1 VTDLMT
7 GTDWQSPASTS
18 VDLTRPESFRLG
30 QGRAREASGWMAL
43 RAATEP
49 VRTRPSRLEA
59 MARCSK
65 QLHALARRTIED
77 AGLRVLALAIAT
89 LGLAAISQPAFAQVF
104 RIDTV
109 LGDFD
114 PLEEVPLSQAWTEN
128 PAALAVDSAGN
139 LYFAEAR
146 TGRVRKVNQ
155 LGQVSTVAGSGL
167 TGDSGDGGPA
177 TRARFGRI
185 EGLALDRAGNIY
197 IADADKNR
205 IRRVDGTGTIET
217 IAGTGRF
224 GWQGD
229 GGPAVS
235 ATLTAMSG
243 VATDQSGN
251 LYIAD
256 TWADRI
262 RRIDSHGT
270 ISTVVGTGEEGR
282 SGDGGPAIEARL
294 NRPRGVAIDD
304 SGNIYIA
311 DTENH
316 LVRRV
321 DASGT
326 ISTLAGTGD
335 AGYSGDGGAA
345 SDAQLD
351 EPHAVAIDPAGNVFI
366 ADTRNRTIRKVDA
379 AGIITTVVG
388 TGPRGRGGVSGIGTE
403 VRMSRP
409 RALAIGRF
417 GSVYIADEWAN
428 RILRLDTAGIIEVF
442 VGLGR
447 REFQSPGDIAVDAE
461 GNAYV
466 VFRSMHTVLRV
477 EPSGLVVPFAGSG
490 RFGFSGD
497 GGPAVDAR
505 LAFPSGVAT
514 DDRGNVYIADNSNH
528 RIRVVD
534 RAGTIETIAGTGT
547 RGFGGDGGPATNAS
561 FQYPAAVAAGADG
574 SVYVA
579 DRRNNRIRMID
590 SAGIV
595 TTIAGN
601 GRIGLPE
608 PDAAAIRSPLGSP
621 GVVGV
626 DSQGRVYIPDPRTRR
641 VYMVDNAGV
650 LRIVAGNGEFRG
662 GGDGGPATSAS
673 VGRPQDVAISDTDTL
688 YIADALSDVIRK
700 VTTDGIITTIAGTG
714 TGGYNGD
721 GSPAREYQLRSPT
734 AVAAR
739 SDRKVWVADGLNHR
753 VRTLT
758 LEIPPPSVSSVLNG
772 ASHNST
778 LAPGA
783 VALIRGT
790 DLSSYPTPATG
801 LPRAVPLPTSLL
813 GTSVIISEGNEPDST
828 KREAGLYAVSPT
840 EVRFQMPED
849 TPLGQVNLTVLHEGS
864 VSEPVTVQVSRVA
877 PGLFSANGNGQG
889 VAAAMAVRVAR
900 DGTRT
905 PLEVSRYDPEQKRYI
920 AVPLDIRADFSPVY
934 LTLYG
939 TGALGGERP
948 PDVLVQDRHVAVQ
961 SAEPSSVFPGVE
973 ELVIGPIR
981 RSIRNREI
989 EIIAIVDGRMSNAVT
1004 IALT

>member
-1 VTDLMT
+1 MT
-7 GTDWQSPASTS
+7 GIDWQSAARTTVELARIGSWRVWQGSTGEGWGWIAS
-18 VDLTRPESFRLG
+18 RPRN
-30 QGRAREASGWMAL
+30 
-43 RAATEP
+43 EP
-49 VRTRPSRLEA
+49 SRTYPSRLEA
-59 MARCSK
+59 KFRYWK
-65 QLHALARRTIED
+65 RLLALNGRTTKN
-77 AGLRVLALAIAT
+77 ASLRVLAIAAFS
-89 LGLAAISQPAFAQVF
+89 LAAIPQPGLAQIF

-114 PLEEVPLSQAWTEN
+114 PLEEVPLSRAWTDG
-128 PAALAVDSAGN
+128 PVALAVDSAGN
-139 LYFAEAR
+139 LYFAESN
-146 TGRVRKVNQ
+146 TGRVRKVDR

-185 EGLALDRAGNIY
+185 EGLALDPAGNIY

-205 IRRVDGTGTIET
+205 IRQVDGAGTIET

-224 GWQGD
+224 GWDGD
-229 GGPAVS
+229 GGPATI

-243 VATDQSGN
+243 VATDRSGN

-256 TWADRI
+256 TWADRV
-262 RRIDSHGT
+262 RKIDLHGT
-270 ISTVVGTGEEGR
+270 ISTVAGTSEEGR

-294 NRPRGVAIDD
+294 NRPHGLAIDD

-311 DTENH
+311 DTDNH
-316 LVRRV
+316 LIRRV
-321 DASGT
+321 DASGM
-326 ISTLAGTGD
+326 ISTVAGTGE
-335 AGYSGDGGAA
+335 AGYSGDGRSATE
-345 SDAQLD
+345 AQLD

-366 ADTRNRTIRKVDA
+366 ADTGNRTVRRVDA
-379 AGIITTVVG
+379 AGIITTVAG
-388 TGPRGRGGVSGIGTE
+388 TGPRGRGRVTGVGTE

-409 RALAIGRF
+409 RALAIDRSGD
-417 GSVYIADEWAN
+417 VYIADQWAD
-428 RILRLDTAGIIEVF
+428 RILRLDTTGIIAVF

-447 REFQSPGDIAVDAE
+447 REFDSPGDIAVDAE

-466 VFRSMHTVLRV
+466 AFGSMHTVLRV
-477 EPSGLVVPFAGSG
+477 EPSGLVAPFAGSG
-490 RFGFSGD
+490 RYGFSGD
-497 GGPAVDAR
+497 GGPAVNAQ
-505 LAFPSGVAT
+505 LAFPTGVAT
-514 DDRGNVYIADNSNH
+514 DGIGNVYIADNSNH
-528 RIRVVD
+528 RIRMVD
-534 RAGTIETIAGTGT
+534 RGGTIETIAGTGT
-547 RGFGGDGGPATNAS
+547 KGFGGDGGPATSAS
-561 FQYPAAVAAGADG
+561 FYYPADVAAGAEG

-579 DRRNNRIRMID
+579 DGRNNRIRKID

-601 GRIGLPE
+601 GQIGSPE
-608 PDAAAIRSPLGSP
+608 PGVAAIRSRFRSP
-621 GVVGV
+621 GGVGV
-626 DSQGRVYIPDPRTRR
+626 DSQGRVYIPDDWTRR

-650 LRIVAGNGEFRG
+650 LRIVAGNGELRG
-662 GGDGGPATSAS
+662 GGDGGLATNAA
-673 VGRPQDVAISDTDTL
+673 VGRPEDVAISDTDAL
-688 YIADALSDVIRK
+688 YIADAFSDVIRK

-714 TGGYNGD
+714 TDGYNGD
-721 GSPAREYQLRSPT
+721 GSPAREYQLRFPT
-734 AVAAR
+734 SVAVR
-739 SDRKVWVADGLNHR
+739 SDRKVWVADTFNHR

-758 LEIPPPSVSSVLNG
+758 LEVPPPSVSSVLNG
-772 ASHNST
+772 ASHTSS

-813 GTSVIISEGNEPDST
+813 GTSVIISEGGEAGST
-828 KREAGLYAVSPT
+828 RREAGLYAATPT
-840 EVRFQMPED
+840 EIRFQMPED
-849 TPLGQVNLTVLHEGS
+849 TPLGQVNVTVLHEGS

-889 VAAAMAVRVAR
+889 VAAATAVRVAR

-905 PLEVSRYDPEQKRYI
+905 PLEVSRYDSELKRYVP
-920 AVPLDIRADFSPVY
+920 VPLDIRADFSPVY

-939 TGALGGERP
+939 TGTLSGERP
-948 PDVLVQDRHVAVQ
+948 PGVLIQNRHVAVQ

-989 EIIAIVDGRMSNAVT
+989 EIIAIVDGQMSNAVT
-1004 IALT
+1004 IALK

>member
-1 VTDLMT
+1 M
-7 GTDWQSPASTS
+7 
-18 VDLTRPESFRLG
+18 
-30 QGRAREASGWMAL
+30 
-43 RAATEP
+43 
-49 VRTRPSRLEA
+49 
-59 MARCSK
+59 C
-65 QLHALARRTIED
+65 
-77 AGLRVLALAIAT
+77 VLAVAIAAFS
-89 LGLAAISQPAFAQVF
+89 LAAIPQAGLAQVF

-114 PLEEVPLSQAWTEN
+114 PLEEVPLSRAWTEG
-128 PAALAVDSAGN
+128 PVALAVDSAGN
-139 LYFAEAR
+139 LYFAEAA
-146 TGRVRKVNQ
+146 TGRVRKVDRS
-155 LGQVSTVAGSGL
+155 GQVSTVAGSGL

-185 EGLALDRAGNIY
+185 EGLALDPAGNIY

-205 IRRVDGTGTIET
+205 IRRVDSAGTIET

-224 GWQGD
+224 GWDGD
-229 GGPAVS
+229 GGPAAS

-243 VATDQSGN
+243 VATDQNGN

-262 RRIDSHGT
+262 RKIDSHGT
-270 ISTVVGTGEEGR
+270 ISTVAGTGEEGR
-282 SGDGGPAIEARL
+282 SGDGGPATEARL
-294 NRPRGVAIDD
+294 NRPHGVAIDG

-321 DASGT
+321 DGSGT
-326 ISTLAGTGD
+326 ITTFAGTGD
-335 AGYSGDGGAA
+335 EGYSGDGGAA
-345 SDAQLD
+345 TDAQLD
-351 EPHAVAIDPAGNVFI
+351 EPHAVAIDPTGNVFV
-366 ADTRNRTIRKVDA
+366 ADTRNRTVRRVDP
-379 AGIITTVVG
+379 AGIITTVAG
-388 TGPRGRGGVSGIGTE
+388 TGPRGRGRVTGIGTE
-403 VRMSRP
+403 VRMSHP
-409 RALAIGRF
+409 RALAIGRS
-417 GSVYIADEWAN
+417 GDVYIADQWAN
-428 RILRLDTAGIIEVF
+428 RVLRLDTAGAIAVV

-447 REFQSPGDIAVDAE
+447 REFFFPGDIAVDTE

-466 VFRSMHTVLRV
+466 AFRSMHTVLRV
-477 EPSGLVVPFAGSG
+477 EPSGLVAPFAGGG
-490 RFGFSGD
+490 RYGFSGD
-497 GGPAVDAR
+497 GGPAVNAR
-505 LAFPSGVAT
+505 LAFPTGVAT

-528 RIRVVD
+528 RIRMVD
-534 RAGTIETIAGTGT
+534 RGGTIETIAGSGA
-547 RGFGGDGGPATNAS
+547 RGFAGDGGPATSAS
-561 FQYPAAVAAGADG
+561 FYYPADVAAGADG

-579 DRRNNRIRMID
+579 DGRNNRIRKID

-608 PDAAAIRSPLGSP
+608 PGAEAIRSPLRSP
-621 GVVGV
+621 RGVGV
-626 DSQGRVYIPDPRTRR
+626 DSQGRVYIPDLWTRR

-650 LRIVAGNGEFRG
+650 LRIVAGNGELRG
-662 GGDGGPATSAS
+662 GGDGGPATSAA
-673 VGRPQDVAISDTDTL
+673 VGGPQGVAISDTDTL
-688 YIADALSDVIRK
+688 YITDSFSDVIRR

-714 TGGYNGD
+714 RGGYNGD
-721 GSPAREYQLRSPT
+721 GSPAREYQLRNP
-734 AVAAR
+734 AGVAAR

-772 ASHNST
+772 ASHASS

-790 DLSSYPTPATG
+790 DLSSYPTPASG

-813 GTSVIISEGNEPDST
+813 GTSVIISEGNEADST
-828 KREAGLYAVSPT
+828 RRDAGLYAVSPT
-840 EVRFQMPED
+840 EIRFQMPED

-877 PGLFSANGNGQG
+877 PGLFSANGNGRG
-889 VAAAMAVRVAR
+889 VAAATASRVAR

-905 PLEVSRYDPEQKRYI
+905 PLEVSRYDPELRRYVP
-920 AVPLDIRADFSPVY
+920 VPLDIRADFSPVY

-939 TGALGGERP
+939 TGTLGSGRP
-948 PDVLVQDRHVAVQ
+948 PGVLIQNRHVTVQ

-973 ELVIGPIR
+973 ELVVGPIR
-981 RSIRNREI
+981 RSIRDREI
-989 EIIAIVDGRMSNAVT
+989 EIIAIVDGQLSNAVT
-1004 IALT
+1004 IALE

>member
-1 VTDLMT
+1 MD
-7 GTDWQSPASTS
+7 
-18 VDLTRPESFRLG
+18 
-30 QGRAREASGWMAL
+30 
-43 RAATEP
+43 
-49 VRTRPSRLEA
+49 RLEA
-59 MARCSK
+59 EYRCWK
-65 QLHALARRTIED
+65 GLLALTRRTTKD
-77 AGLRVLALAIAT
+77 AGLRVLAVAIAAFS
-89 LGLAAISQPAFAQVF
+89 LAAIPQAGLAQVF

-114 PLEEVPLSQAWTEN
+114 PLEEVQLSRAWTEG
-128 PAALAVDSAGN
+128 PVALAVDSAGN
-139 LYFAEAR
+139 LYFAEAAI
-146 TGRVRKVNQ
+146 GRVRKVDR
-155 LGQVSTVAGSGL
+155 LGRVSTVAGSGL

-185 EGLALDRAGNIY
+185 EGLALDSAGNIY

-205 IRRVDGTGTIET
+205 IRRVDSAGTIET

-224 GWQGD
+224 GREGD
-229 GGPAVS
+229 GGPAAS

-243 VATDQSGN
+243 VATDQNGN

-262 RRIDSHGT
+262 RKIDSHGT
-270 ISTVVGTGEEGR
+270 ISTVAGTGEEGR
-282 SGDGGPAIEARL
+282 SGDGGSATEARL
-294 NRPRGVAIDD
+294 NRPHGVAIDD

-326 ISTLAGTGD
+326 ITTFAGTGD

-345 SDAQLD
+345 TDAQLD
-351 EPHAVAIDPAGNVFI
+351 EPHAVAVDPTGNVFI
-366 ADTRNRTIRKVDA
+366 ADTGNRSVRKVDA
-379 AGIITTVVG
+379 AGIITTVAG
-388 TGPRGRGGVSGIGTE
+388 TGPRGRGRVSGIGTE

-409 RALAIGRF
+409 RALAIGRS
-417 GSVYIADEWAN
+417 GDVYIADQWAN
-428 RILRLDTAGIIEVF
+428 RVLRLDAAGTISVV

-447 REFQSPGDIAVDAE
+447 REFFFPGDIAVDTE

-466 VFRSMHTVLRV
+466 VFRSMHTVLRI
-477 EPSGLVVPFAGSG
+477 EPSGLVAPFAGSG
-490 RFGFSGD
+490 RYGFAGD
-497 GGPAVDAR
+497 GGPAVNAR
-505 LAFPSGVAT
+505 LASPTGVAT

-528 RIRVVD
+528 RIRIVD
-534 RAGTIETIAGTGT
+534 SGGTIETIAGSGA
-547 RGFGGDGGPATNAS
+547 RGFAGDGGPATSAS
-561 FQYPAAVAAGADG
+561 FHYPAAVAAGADG

-579 DRRNNRIRMID
+579 DRRNNRIRKID

-601 GRIGLPE
+601 GQIGLPE
-608 PDAAAIRSPLGSP
+608 PDAEAIRSPLRSP
-621 GVVGV
+621 GGVGV
-626 DSQGRVYIPDPRTRR
+626 DSQGRVYIPDPWTRR
-641 VYMVDNAGV
+641 VYMVDNAGI

-662 GGDGGPATSAS
+662 GDGGPATSAA
-673 VGRPQDVAISDTDTL
+673 VGRPEDVAISDTDTL
-688 YIADALSDVIRK
+688 YIADPFADVIRK

-714 TGGYNGD
+714 RGGYNGD
-721 GSPAREYQLRSPT
+721 GSPAREYQLRSP
-734 AVAAR
+734 AGVAAR
-739 SDRKVWVADGLNHR
+739 SDRKVWVSDVLNHR
-753 VRTLT
+753 IRTLT

-772 ASHNST
+772 ASHASS

-783 VALIRGT
+783 VALIQGT

-813 GTSVIISEGNEPDST
+813 GTSVIISEGNEADST
-828 KREAGLYAVSPT
+828 RRKAGLYAVSPT

-849 TPLGQVNLTVLHEGS
+849 TPLGQVNLTVLHEDS
-864 VSEPVTVQVSRVA
+864 VSEPVTVQVGRVA

-889 VAAAMAVRVAR
+889 VAAATAVRVAR

-905 PLEVSRYDPEQKRYI
+905 PLEVSRYDSELKRY
-920 AVPLDIRADFSPVY
+920 VPVPIDIRADFSPVY

-939 TGALGGERP
+939 TGTLGGERP
-948 PDVLVQDRHVAVQ
+948 PGVLIEDRHAAVQ

-989 EIIAIVDGRMSNAVT
+989 EIIAIVDGQMSNAVT
-1004 IALT
+1004 IFVK